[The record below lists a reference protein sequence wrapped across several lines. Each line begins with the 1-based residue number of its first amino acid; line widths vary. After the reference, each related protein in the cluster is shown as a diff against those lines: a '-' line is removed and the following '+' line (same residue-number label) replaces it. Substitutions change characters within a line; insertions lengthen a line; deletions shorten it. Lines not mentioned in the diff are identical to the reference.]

1 MTTSG
6 LRARLSTNGSVRV
19 LLAAGL
25 LFAAIALWRF
35 SNHDPLNAIGV
46 LYIVPIALLAVTFG
60 TWGAI
65 GGTVVGLALTIAW
78 ASSHAPEH
86 LGPTGYL
93 VRVILLAA
101 VAVIVGREVAR
112 RRRVERQAERW
123 FSMSDELCC
132 VAGPDARLTRV
143 NPSWTRHLGYAE
155 SDVLGRPFLDLCHP
169 EDVERA
175 RSELAAVYRKSSLT
189 ASFEGRWRA
198 GDESWHWLLWSARSD
213 DGIIYATA
221 RDITERKQL
230 EQRLE
235 TLATEDALTGL
246 PNRRAW
252 NQRLIE
258 ELARAN
264 RSGRVVSVAMLD
276 LDGLKQ
282 LNDGEGHAAGD
293 RLLNDVASAWQ
304 MVLRD
309 VDYLGR
315 LGGDEFA
322 AILPGCGGDHRA
334 TVSERLSAAMPEG
347 RRVSIGVAT
356 WDGEE
361 SAQELLERADELLYE
376 AKAAGAAEIA

>member
-19 LLAAGL
+19 LLAAAL
-25 LFAAIALWRF
+25 MFVAIAVWRF
-35 SNHDPLNAIGV
+35 SNDDSLNAIGI
-46 LYIVPIALLAVTFG
+46 LYVVPVVLLAVTFG
-60 TWGAI
+60 TWGGIA
-65 GGTVVGLALTIAW
+65 GTAVGLALTIAW

-86 LGPTGYL
+86 LEPTGYL
-93 VRVILLAA
+93 VRVTLLAA
-101 VAVIVGREVAR
+101 VAGIIGREVAR

-123 FSMSDELCC
+123 FAMSDELCC
-132 VAGPDARLTRV
+132 VAGPDGCLTRV
-143 NPSWTRHLGYAE
+143 NPSWRRHLGYAE
-155 SDVLGRPFLDLCHP
+155 SDLLGRRFLDLCHS

-175 RSELAAVYRKSSLT
+175 RSELAAVSREPSLT
-189 ASFEGRWRA
+189 ASFEARWRA

-213 DGIIYATA
+213 DGSIYATA

-258 ELARAN
+258 ELARAS

-276 LDGLKQ
+276 LDGLKL

-293 RLLNDVASAWQ
+293 RLLKDVARAWQ
-304 MVLRD
+304 IVLRD

-322 AILPGCGGDHRA
+322 AILPGCGSGHDA
-334 TVSERLSAAMPEG
+334 IVSERLSAAMPEG